1 MQKTLNVR
9 FNTENEN
16 TVVSKVFRIDLDADD
31 ISLMDDF
38 ISWILEN
45 SRGIFNETG
54 DIECKSKNDYI
65 GCQKKALTLGLLQ
78 KVSLTEIRARS
89 CAVK

>member
-16 TVVSKVFRIDLDADD
+16 TVVSKVFRIDLDTDD

-45 SRGIFNETG
+45 SRGIFNEAG

-65 GCQKKALTLGLLQ
+65 GCHKKALTLGLLPQ
-78 KVSLTEIRARS
+78 LSPL
-89 CAVK
+89 AVKSRFCYSQ